1 MRIKLYP
8 NFNEVFIDDTLK
20 GIFYPL
26 CSVVLDQYPENVFH
40 FVSSNGLWINEGFE
54 TEYNTFHYTQFN
66 LIENKYKFKGS
77 KELYKGAE
85 QAQNIFDRLEKD
97 FEHNGKH
104 YLKTK
109 TSTDDYIEN
118 QKRNLNLKADDEFDA
133 DYYLQTFYEFSI
145 NKLNFELTNEFG
157 AFKNVIEGWIKNDQ
171 ISSIVYDISSNNSSF
186 TDIEMNAV
194 YLFPE
199 SINIS
204 DNEKIGQVIGCE
216 FFTDG
221 NDSNL
226 LYNTNAGTIL
236 NINSYS

>member
-1 MRIKLYP
+1 
-8 NFNEVFIDDTLK
+8 
-20 GIFYPL
+20 
-26 CSVVLDQYPENVFH
+26 
-40 FVSSNGLWINEGFE
+40 
-54 TEYNTFHYTQFN
+54 
-66 LIENKYKFKGS
+66 
-77 KELYKGAE
+77 
-85 QAQNIFDRLEKD
+85 
-97 FEHNGKH
+97 
-104 YLKTK
+104 
-109 TSTDDYIEN
+109 YIEN

-145 NKLNFELTNEFG
+145 NKLNFELNNEFG

-199 SINIS
+199 RINIS